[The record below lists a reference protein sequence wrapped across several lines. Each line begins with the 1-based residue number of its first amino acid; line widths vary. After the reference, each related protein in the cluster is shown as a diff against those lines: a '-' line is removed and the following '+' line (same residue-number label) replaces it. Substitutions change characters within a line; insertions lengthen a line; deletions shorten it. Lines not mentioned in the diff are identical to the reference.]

1 MVVWMSGELEIY
13 LVVYG
18 GGGVGW
24 SIVKQLNKDASL
36 LWDLFSMD
44 DTVGVGI
51 FWANSQ
57 SRA

>member
-18 GGGVGW
+18 GGGVG
-24 SIVKQLNKDASL
+24 SLIVKQLNKDASL
-36 LWDLFSMD
+36 FWDLFSMD
-44 DTVGVGI
+44 DTVGAGS
-51 FWANSQ
+51 FWANNR